1 MPIRRFLAPGSTFGP
16 DELKIM
22 SSAFEAALH
31 RMGPD
36 GEADDT
42 KERLARR
49 IIAVAKQGERDAKK
63 LCEKALRACELYA
76 TSA

>member
-22 SSAFEAALH
+22 SSAALH

-36 GEADDT
+36 GQADDT

-49 IIAVAKQGERDAKK
+49 IIAVAKQGERDPKR

-76 TSA
+76 MSA